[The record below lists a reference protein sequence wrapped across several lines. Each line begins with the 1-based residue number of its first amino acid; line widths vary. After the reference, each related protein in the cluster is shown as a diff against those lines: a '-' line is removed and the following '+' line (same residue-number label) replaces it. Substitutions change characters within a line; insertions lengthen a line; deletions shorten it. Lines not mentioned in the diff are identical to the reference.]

1 MIRVDDQRLEEN
13 SRPAAIALALFTLRL
28 MERWK
33 QDVDDYDCAMI
44 LIAVVVISA
53 ERLLKTG
60 VEPEYRPLPQP
71 IDPAL
76 LRKCNISSI
85 AHATGINRE
94 TARRKVN
101 ELIRRDFLIRL
112 DDGTIGF
119 RQGLLQEARTLDVV
133 ARQATEVATVAGQL
147 LELGVLTRD

>member
-1 MIRVDDQRLEEN
+1 MIRVDDQQLGQN

-60 VEPEYRPLPQP
+60 VEPEYRPLDRP

-76 LRKCNISSI
+76 LRKCNVSSI

-101 ELIRRDFLIRL
+101 EMIRQGFLVRL
-112 DDGTIGF
+112 DDGTIAF
-119 RQGLLQEARTLDVV
+119 RQGYLQEPRTHKVV
-133 ARQATEVATVAGQL
+133 ARQTAEVAAVAGQL
-147 LELGVLTRD
+147 LAIGVLTES